1 MQYQKI
7 KIKRNVFKFIILNHF
22 YNMINIKSW
31 CYYDVIMNI
40 FLFTSLRPC
49 IFFANMQTRTNC
61 ELCRKNRIL
70 TNQNCPWMDLETV
83 SRTLHTL
90 YPWKKFFI
98 IGSAHKVF
106 FSSLKTWF
114 YLGHLEFAQ
123 TCKLVQGLFGNYWD
137 IYYHF
142 LKKNRKAHD
151 NFTSK

>member
-1 MQYQKI
+1 
-7 KIKRNVFKFIILNHF
+7 
-22 YNMINIKSW
+22 MINIKSW

-49 IFFANMQTRTNC
+49 IFFANMHETRTNC

-83 SRTLHTL
+83 SRSLHTL

-114 YLGHLEFAQ
+114 YPGHLEFAQ
-123 TCKLVQGLFGNYWD
+123 TCKYSTARGCLEIIETFTIISL
-137 IYYHF
+137 
-142 LKKNRKAHD
+142 RKIEKSLTILQA
-151 NFTSK
+151 SKPG